1 MLERNMTSN
10 YKLNKKKWDFLRYDL
25 DIKKESNPFAELPSH
40 FTNNY
45 FNNGLFI
52 DENSSPKI
60 NNLINE
66 ICEKLFLPRS
76 SVNLFVFASPD
87 IQATCLNVSQKKC
100 VIQISSSLVNLLNEK
115 ELSFVIG
122 HELGHFIFDH
132 GLETDNKNSLEFF
145 QKLRSQEISVDRI
158 GLISCGKLD
167 YAMSAIVKS
176 ISGLDEKFLNFNIGH
191 FINQIHNTSTS
202 NQIENVV
209 LDTHPSFILRS
220 RALLL
225 FASSGILDENLE
237 NISDLQLQKINQGI
251 KKEFD
256 RFVDLPLNNKINEI
270 LNECAI
276 WESAKI
282 ILRDEKF
289 DKVEQMK
296 FKNRFNDEILLKLKN
311 FMNSFS
317 KNDVFDQIEKKL
329 EENKNNLRSFIPN
342 QFQKKYADM
351 ENSIRL
357 LFEK

>member
-10 YKLNKKKWDFLRYDL
+10 YILNKNKWDFLRYDSDL
-25 DIKKESNPFAELPSH
+25 KKEANPFREMSSH

-45 FNNGLFI
+45 FNNGLLI

-60 NNLINE
+60 NDLINR
-66 ICEKLFLPRS
+66 ICTKLFLPRS
-76 SVNLFVFASPD
+76 SINLFVFSSSE
-87 IQATCLNVSQKKC
+87 IQASCLNVSQKKC
-100 VIQISSSLVNLLNEK
+100 IIQISSRLVNLLNEK

-132 GLETDNKNSLEFF
+132 GLETENKNSLEFF

-191 FINQIHNTSTS
+191 FINQIHNISTS

-225 FASSGILDENLE
+225 FASSGILNE
-237 NISDLQLQKINQGI
+237 DLKSIADFELKRVNKGI

-256 RFVDLPLNNKINEI
+256 RFVDLPFNNKINEI

-282 ILRDEKF
+282 ILKDEKF
-289 DKVEQMK
+289 DKVEQEK
-296 FKNRFNDEILLKLKN
+296 FRDRFDEDVLLKLKN
-311 FMNSFS
+311 FMNSLS
-317 KNDVFDQIEKKL
+317 KNDVIDQIEKKI
-329 EENKNNLRSFIPN
+329 EENKSNLELFIPN
-342 QFQKKYADM
+342 QFQKKYNQM
-351 ENSIRL
+351 ENDIRL